1 MTDNIENEYGI
12 NSQYQLNQ
20 DLNIAI
26 NNNDE
31 EGVRSLLENN
41 IIPQWYNINDAI
53 NSRNYNIINLI
64 FTHKD
69 YEYETQFFGHDILLA
84 ANINNPDIIN
94 MIIEHYRNNNKLDFI
109 LSKKVFIRNLI
120 QKIKSLNEI
129 NLSRSNEII
138 KLLYSLLFRS
148 CFLSEVDKLKDKLNK
163 LGINEIN
170 GKLINNID
178 SSHILCNLI
187 ERNLDFN
194 INQYDDRIDIST
206 DLKFVD

>member
-1 MTDNIENEYGI
+1 
-12 NSQYQLNQ
+12 
-20 DLNIAI
+20 LNI
-26 NNNDE
+26 
-31 EGVRSLLENN
+31 
-41 IIPQWYNINDAI
+41 
-53 NSRNYNIINLI
+53 
-64 FTHKD
+64 
-69 YEYETQFFGHDILLA
+69 
-84 ANINNPDIIN
+84 
-94 MIIEHYRNNNKLDFI
+94 NNKLDFI

-129 NLSRSNEII
+129 NLSRST

-178 SSHILCNLI
+178 SSYILCNLI
-187 ERNLDFN
+187 EKNLDFN

-206 DLKFVD
+206 DLKFID

>member
-1 MTDNIENEYGI
+1 MNI
-12 NSQYQLNQ
+12 
-20 DLNIAI
+20 
-26 NNNDE
+26 
-31 EGVRSLLENN
+31 
-41 IIPQWYNINDAI
+41 
-53 NSRNYNIINLI
+53 
-64 FTHKD
+64 
-69 YEYETQFFGHDILLA
+69 
-84 ANINNPDIIN
+84 
-94 MIIEHYRNNNKLDFI
+94 NNKLDFI

-129 NLSRSNEII
+129 NLSRST

-178 SSHILCNLI
+178 SSYILCNLI
-187 ERNLDFN
+187 EKNLDFN

-206 DLKFVD
+206 DLKFID